1 VHAVLFAYGVALLDN
16 ALLEPLAKACVEE
29 RRDEFMLVIAPLPVV
44 GGTGSPANPL
54 AVF

>member
-1 VHAVLFAYGVALLDN
+1 VHACLFAYGTALLDN

-29 RRDEFMLVIAPLPVV
+29 KRDDFMLVIAPLNVI